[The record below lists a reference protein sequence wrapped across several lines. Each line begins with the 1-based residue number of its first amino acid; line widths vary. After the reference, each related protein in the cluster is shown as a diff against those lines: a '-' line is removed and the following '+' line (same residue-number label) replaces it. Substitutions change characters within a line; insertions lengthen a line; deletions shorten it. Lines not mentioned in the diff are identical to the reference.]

1 MPLFKPQPELSRF
14 SKRYVIML
22 ALIVCVF
29 SIFAVRLYYLQVSH
43 GSEYE
48 ALSLANFVDER
59 REVALRGMIFDRNG
73 RLMADNRP
81 SFNLYFTA
89 AYCKK
94 EVFSTTLSRLT
105 EYVGLS
111 ELEVDDTREYF
122 RSTMRLKRW
131 LPRLV
136 RRGMSWPELAAVEQH
151 MDLLEGV
158 EVRPETSRAYPGG
171 KLAAHLLGYVGEISP
186 GELKRM
192 KKDGY
197 RQGDMIGKFGI
208 EHYWE
213 EKLRGKNGQVQV
225 VVDSR
230 KQRVPESL
238 ARRVLENVQAVE
250 PPHPGNNLVLSLDAR
265 LQALAEERFSGTEGA
280 AVALD
285 PRSGFILAMVSKPSF
300 DPNVLSG
307 RVGSRVWN
315 ELVTDPDRPLTYR
328 ATQQQYPP
336 GSTFKPFTGLAALE
350 SGELDETT
358 KQLCTGSLNFG
369 GHIFRCWRA
378 GGHGNVAI
386 HKAIV
391 QSCDVFFYRAGYKA
405 GQDRLAQMCWS
416 FGFGSL
422 TGFDAGEEV
431 PGILPDR
438 TWYRQHTKTGYLP
451 GFVISN
457 SIGQGDVNVT
467 PLQLTLAYAAIANGG
482 TLYRPQVVLRVES
495 PEGKVVRVFEPQ
507 ARWRVKAS
515 AENIEIMQQALEGV
529 VNEPGGTGYYRRPR
543 RVQFRVAGKTGTA
556 QVVKQ
561 GQDRGKN
568 LPYDFRDHA
577 VFAAWAPVGD
587 PRIAVV
593 VFNEHGGHGSSGA
606 APLAM
611 ELITYYLEQIEADP
625 IRAEAGKR

>member
-1 MPLFKPQPELSRF
+1 MPVFKPQPELQRF

-22 ALIVCVF
+22 VLIIFVF
-29 SIFAVRLYYLQVSH
+29 SIFGVRLYYLQVSH

-48 ALSLANFVDER
+48 ALSLANFVDIR
-59 REVALRGMIFDRNG
+59 REVAIRGMIFDRNG
-73 RLMADNRP
+73 RLLADNRP

-94 EVFSTTLSRLT
+94 EAFEKTLARLT

-122 RSTMRLKRW
+122 RTTTRLKRW
-131 LPRLV
+131 VPRLV
-136 RRGMSWPELAAVEQH
+136 RRSMSWPELAAVEQH

-171 KLAAHLLGYVGEISP
+171 KLAAHLLGYVSEISP
-186 GELKRM
+186 AELKNH
-192 KKDGY
+192 KDEGY
-197 RQGDMIGKFGI
+197 RQGDIIGKFGL
-208 EHYWE
+208 ERYWE
-213 EKLRGKNGQVQV
+213 RKLRGRNGQVQV

-238 ARRVLENVQAVE
+238 ARRVLKNVEAVDA
-250 PPHPGNNLVLSLDAR
+250 PIPGNNLVLSLDAR
-265 LQALAEERFSGTEGA
+265 LQALAEERFPGTEGA

-285 PRSGFILAMVSKPSF
+285 PRSGFILALVSKPEF

-307 RVGSRVWN
+307 RVGARVWN
-315 ELVTDPDRPLTYR
+315 ELITDPDRPLTDR

-350 SGELDETT
+350 SGALDENT

-378 GGHGNVAI
+378 GGHGNIAI

-391 QSCDVFFYRAGYKA
+391 QSCDVFFYRAGYKT
-405 GQDRLAQMCWS
+405 GQDSLAQMAWS

-451 GFVISN
+451 GFILSN

-467 PLQLTLAYAAIANGG
+467 PLQLALAYAAIANGG
-482 TLYRPQVVLRVES
+482 TLYRPQLVLRLES
-495 PEGKVVRVFEPQ
+495 PEGKVLKVFEPQ

-515 AENIEIMQQALEGV
+515 EENIGIMQRALEGV

-543 RVQFRVAGKTGTA
+543 RVQFHVAGKTGTA

-577 VFAAWAPVGD
+577 VFAAYAPVD
-587 PRIAVV
+587 NPRIAVAV
-593 VFNEHGGHGSSGA
+593 INEHGGHGSSGA

-611 ELITYYLEQIEADP
+611 ELITYYLEQIETDP
-625 IRAEAGKR
+625 SRDEAGE